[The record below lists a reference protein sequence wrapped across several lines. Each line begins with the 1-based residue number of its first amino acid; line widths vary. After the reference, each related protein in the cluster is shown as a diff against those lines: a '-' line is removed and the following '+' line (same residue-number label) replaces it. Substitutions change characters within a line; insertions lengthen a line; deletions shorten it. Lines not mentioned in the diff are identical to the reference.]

1 MGKLMVTTYL
11 LLNQKRYNLKS
22 NKKMKKY
29 ISGLA
34 FILVILSACNVS
46 KNVETPK
53 PALPDTFRNAAATTD
68 TSSVADI
75 PWKSF
80 FTDATLQKLIDSA
93 IVKNYD
99 MQVAIKNIESA
110 QLLVKQVKWN
120 NVPQVD
126 VNVTANTTRPSDNS
140 VTGLSL
146 SQYGIG
152 TKHIEDYSANVSLS
166 WEADIWGKIR
176 NQSKSAVAAYLQ
188 TAEAKKAIQTSIVAN
203 VSQGY
208 FNLLMLD
215 DQLDIAKKNV
225 ALNDSTLRIIKLQ
238 YDAGQVTS
246 LAVQQ
251 AQAQQLVAA
260 ELVPQFEQD
269 ITLQENALQIL
280 AGQLPGKVER
290 NAKLNDISFNENLSA
305 GLPSAIVSRRPDVRS
320 QELALTIANAN
331 VGINKAAMYPALRI
345 TAEGGINSF
354 KASNWFNIPASLF
367 GVVGGSVL
375 QPLLDHKELKTKYD
389 VAKVEREKTVIQFRQ
404 SVLVAVGEVSDA
416 MVKIEKLK
424 SQQTI
429 AANRVQTLQQ
439 ATSNANLLF
448 KNGMANYLEVITAQS
463 NVLQSELDLASIK
476 RSQLS
481 AVSELYKAL
490 GGGWK

>member
-1 MGKLMVTTYL
+1 
-11 LLNQKRYNLKS
+11 
-22 NKKMKKY
+22 MKTY

-34 FILVILSACNVS
+34 LALVVLSACTVS

-53 PALPDTFRNAAATTD
+53 PALPESFGNVAATTD

-80 FTDATLQKLIDSA
+80 FTDVTLQKLIDSA

-99 MQVAIKNIESA
+99 MQIAIKNLEASD
-110 QLLVKQVKWN
+110 LLVKQVKWN
-120 NVPQVD
+120 NVPQID
-126 VNVTANTTRPSDNS
+126 LGVTANTQRPSDNS

-146 SQYGIG
+146 SQAGIK
-152 TKHIEDYSANVSLS
+152 TKHIEDYSANASLS

-176 NQSKSAVAAYLQ
+176 NQNKTAVATYLQ
-188 TAEAKKAIQTSIVAN
+188 TAEARKLVQTNIVAG

-208 FNLLMLD
+208 YNLLMLD
-215 DQLDIAKKNV
+215 DQLGIAKKNV
-225 ALNDSTLRIIKLQ
+225 VLNDSTLRIIKLQ

-251 AQAQQLVAA
+251 AEAQRQAAA
-260 ELVPQFEQD
+260 ELVPQFERD

-280 AGQLPGKVER
+280 AGSLPGKIER
-290 NAKLNDISFNENLSA
+290 SASLNDIHFADNLST
-305 GLPSAIVSRRPDVRS
+305 GIPSAILNRRPDVRS

-331 VGINKAAMYPALRI
+331 VGINKAEMYPALRI
-345 TAEGGINSF
+345 TAQGGVNSF

-367 GVVGGSVL
+367 GIVGGSLV
-375 QPLLDHKELKTKYD
+375 QPLLDHKELKTNYE
-389 VAKVEREKTVIQFRQ
+389 VAKVNREKTVIQFRQ
-404 SVLVAVGEVSDA
+404 TVLVAVGEVSDA
-416 MVKIEKLK
+416 LVKIEKLK
-424 SQQTI
+424 TQQSI
-429 AANRVQTLQQ
+429 AEDRLKTLQK
-439 ATSNANLLF
+439 AISNSNLLF
-448 KNGMANYLEVITAQS
+448 QNGLANYLEVITAQG
-463 NVLQSELDLASIK
+463 NVLQSELELASIK
-476 RSQLS
+476 RSELS

>member
-1 MGKLMVTTYL
+1 
-11 LLNQKRYNLKS
+11 
-22 NKKMKKY
+22 MKTY

-34 FILVILSACNVS
+34 LALVVLSACTVS

-53 PALPDTFRNAAATTD
+53 PALPESFGNVAATTD

-80 FTDATLQKLIDSA
+80 FTDVTLQKLIDSA

-99 MQVAIKNIESA
+99 MQIAIKNLEASD
-110 QLLVKQVKWN
+110 LLVKQVKWN
-120 NVPQVD
+120 NVPQID
-126 VNVTANTTRPSDNS
+126 LGVTANTQRPSDNS

-146 SQYGIG
+146 SQAGIK
-152 TKHIEDYSANVSLS
+152 TKHIEDYSANASLS

-176 NQSKSAVAAYLQ
+176 NQNKTAVATYLQ
-188 TAEAKKAIQTSIVAN
+188 TAEAKKLVQTNIVAG

-208 FNLLMLD
+208 YNLLMLD
-215 DQLDIAKKNV
+215 DQLGIAKRNV

-251 AQAQQLVAA
+251 AEAQRQAAA
-260 ELVPQFEQD
+260 ELVPQFERD

-280 AGQLPGKVER
+280 AGSLPGKIER
-290 NAKLNDISFNENLSA
+290 SASLNDIRFADNLSA
-305 GLPSAIVSRRPDVRS
+305 GVPSAILSRRPDVRS

-331 VGINKAAMYPALRI
+331 VGINKAEMYPALRI
-345 TAEGGINSF
+345 TAQGGVNSF

-367 GVVGGSVL
+367 GIVGGSLV
-375 QPLLDHKELKTKYD
+375 QPLLDHKELKTNYE
-389 VAKVEREKTVIQFRQ
+389 VAKVNREKTVIQFRQ
-404 SVLVAVGEVSDA
+404 TVLVAVGEVSDA

-424 SQQTI
+424 TQQSI
-429 AANRVQTLQQ
+429 AEDRLKTLQK
-439 ATSNANLLF
+439 AISNSNLLF
-448 KNGMANYLEVITAQS
+448 QNGMANYLEVITAQG
-463 NVLQSELDLASIK
+463 NVLQSELELASIK
-476 RSQLS
+476 RSELS

-490 GGGWK
+490 GGGWR

>member
-1 MGKLMVTTYL
+1 
-11 LLNQKRYNLKS
+11 
-22 NKKMKKY
+22 MKTY

-34 FILVILSACNVS
+34 LALVLLSACTVS

-53 PALPDTFRNAAATTD
+53 PALPESFGNVAATTD

-99 MQVAIKNIESA
+99 MQIAIKNLEASD
-110 QLLVKQVKWN
+110 LLVKQVKWN

-126 VNVTANTTRPSDNS
+126 LGVTANTSRPSDNS

-146 SQYGIG
+146 SQAGIK
-152 TKHIEDYSANVSLS
+152 TKHIEDYSANASLS

-176 NQSKSAVAAYLQ
+176 NQNKSAVATYLQ
-188 TAEAKKAIQTSIVAN
+188 TAEAKKLVQTNIVAN

-208 FNLLMLD
+208 YNLLMLN
-215 DQLDIAKKNV
+215 DQLGIAKKNV

-251 AQAQQLVAA
+251 AEAQRQAAA
-260 ELVPQFEQD
+260 ELVPQFERD
-269 ITLQENALQIL
+269 ITLQENALQVL
-280 AGQLPGKVER
+280 AGSLPGKVEVT
-290 NAKLNDISFNENLSA
+290 ASLNDIRFADNLST
-305 GLPSAIVSRRPDVRS
+305 GVPSAILSRRPDVRS
-320 QELALTIANAN
+320 QELALTIANAS
-331 VGINKAAMYPALRI
+331 VGINKAEMYPALRI
-345 TAEGGINSF
+345 TAQGGVNSF

-367 GVVGGSVL
+367 GIVGGSLV
-375 QPLLDHKELKTKYD
+375 QPLLDHKELKTNYE
-389 VAKVEREKTVIQFRQ
+389 VAKVNREKTVIQFRQ
-404 SVLVAVGEVSDA
+404 TVLVAVGEVSDA

-424 SQQTI
+424 AQQSI
-429 AANRVQTLQQ
+429 AEGRLKTLQK
-439 ATSNANLLF
+439 AISNSNLLF
-448 KNGMANYLEVITAQS
+448 QNGLANYLEVITAQG
-463 NVLQSELDLASIK
+463 NVLQSELELASIK
-476 RSQLS
+476 RSELS